1 MRIVLTAWVL
11 CGLMVAG
18 AHAQSTPPADAIER
32 NSRGVALVKQGKA
45 AEAVAEFRAA
55 VEIFPKYTTAQG
67 NLAHAYQQAGRL
79 DDAMTAYQK
88 LLDLEPTNATARNN
102 LATLYSRN
110 GRHEEAIREFES
122 LLERE
127 PGNEAARRNL
137 ENAKRNKGILN
148 ERDEQSSRALKGA
161 EARPNDPRAAYE
173 VARVYAQQGENDK
186 ALTWLVK
193 ALDLGYDQID
203 YVKVD
208 PTFTALRKDPRY
220 VKILDERLGGPP
232 RASR

>member
-1 MRIVLTAWVL
+1 MAWAL
-11 CGLMVAG
+11 CGLLAAV
-18 AHAQSTPPADAIER
+18 AHAQSSPPGDAIER

-45 AEAVAEFRAA
+45 AEAAAEFRAA
-55 VEIFPKYTTAQG
+55 VEIFPKYAAAQG

-79 DDAMTAYQK
+79 DDAMAAYQK

-102 LATLYSRN
+102 LATLYSRS
-110 GRHEEAIREFES
+110 GRHDEAIREFEA
-122 LLERE
+122 LIERE
-127 PGNEAARRNL
+127 PGNETARRNL

-148 ERDEQSSRALKGA
+148 ERDEASSRALKAA

-173 VARVYAQQGENDK
+173 VARVFAQQGENDK

-193 ALDLGYDQID
+193 ALDLGYDQME

-208 PTFTALRKDPRY
+208 PTFTGVRKDPRFI
-220 VKILDERLGGPP
+220 KILEERLGNPP